1 MSARLMAGVLQRG
14 DDQRAQQITGVIAD
28 PALAEIDDQDSSVFH
43 HRSQIDRGRGLAH
56 FSAASFQSWNDVGRK
71 MCLTPCSVRSAINRT
86 TTTLSRRGLQLS
98 EFGSMDS
105 ASPRKRRILE
115 EGTALKLLGAS
126 SEVFFTSAS
135 CARELSSAVDA
146 SSAT

>member
-1 MSARLMAGVLQRG
+1 MAGVLQRG

-71 MCLTPCSVRSAINRT
+71 MCLPPCSVGNRT
-86 TTTLSRRGLQLS
+86 TATLSRRGLQLS